1 MKLDNVRMLVTL
13 ANDDRYMINENT
25 EDLYDIV
32 DNHLIMHDIERT
44 GKFIFKKWRE
54 VAVDL
59 GEIASAESKGKKII

>member
-13 ANDDRYMINENT
+13 VNGDMYMLNENT
-25 EDLYDIV
+25 EELYDIV

-59 GEIASAESKGKKII
+59 GEIASAETKERK

>member
-1 MKLDNVRMLVTL
+1 MKLDNMRMLVTL
-13 ANDDRYMINENT
+13 TNGDMYMINENT

-59 GEIASAESKGKKII
+59 GEIASTNITERN

>member
-13 ANDDRYMINENT
+13 ANCDRYMINENT
-25 EDLYDIV
+25 EGLYDIV

-54 VAVDL
+54 VAIDL
-59 GEIASAESKGKKII
+59 GEIASAEIKERK

>member
-13 ANDDRYMINENT
+13 ANGDRYMINENT
-25 EDLYDIV
+25 EGLYDIV

-54 VAVDL
+54 VDIDL
-59 GEIASAESKGKKII
+59 GEIASAESKERK

>member
-13 ANDDRYMINENT
+13 TNGDMYMINENT

-32 DNHLIMHDIERT
+32 DNHLIMHDIKRT

-59 GEIASAESKGKKII
+59 GEIASAEIKERK

>member
-1 MKLDNVRMLVTL
+1 MKLDNIRMLVTL
-13 ANDDRYMINENT
+13 TNGDMYMINEST
-25 EDLYDIV
+25 EGLYDIV

-59 GEIASAESKGKKII
+59 GEIASAEIKERN

>member
-1 MKLDNVRMLVTL
+1 MKLDNIRMLVTL
-13 ANDDRYMINENT
+13 ANGDMYMINENI

-54 VAVDL
+54 VYVDL
-59 GEIASAESKGKKII
+59 GEIASAEIKERK